1 MRRSE
6 CDPARLGELLAQRGM
21 SPEELSDRSQIALP
35 TIRAYLG
42 GKRAAIS
49 TRNLLVFAQVF
60 DIPMAELM
68 DFLARMDNI
77 DKK

>member
-1 MRRSE
+1 M
-6 CDPARLGELLAQRGM
+6 RLGEVLALRGM
-21 SPEELSDRSQIALP
+21 LPEELSDRSQVALP

-42 GKRAAIS
+42 GKRATIS

-60 DIPMAELM
+60 EIPMKELV
-68 DFLARMDNI
+68 DFLSGMGTL

>member
-6 CDPARLGELLAQRGM
+6 CDPARLGELLTQHGM
-21 SPEELSDRSQIALP
+21 SPEKLSDRSQVALP

-60 DIPMAELM
+60 DIPMSELV
-68 DFLARMDNI
+68 DFLAGMDNI